1 MRFSPP
7 KITSFLLK
15 VASRCNLDCDYC
27 YVFNHVDQGWK
38 KMPPLMSYDVR
49 EKFAQR
55 LAEYAFENDLKDIL
69 VVYHGGEPLLLGS
82 EKIVETS
89 ILIRKLLPKD
99 VRVDFS
105 LQTNGVLLKEV
116 DLKRFELANVGVSLS
131 LDGPQEA
138 NDLHRVTHKKRSS
151 FSETLRAYNLLK
163 QYPKVFTGVIA
174 VVDTRTSP
182 SKLFEFF
189 DGLNPPKLD
198 FLLPDANYI
207 NRPPFRDGQSNIY
220 VDWLIEAFDL
230 WFNLYPHLQVRL
242 FDTLVQ
248 TVAGS
253 PSGTD
258 FFGFGDVS
266 LLSVETDGGYHDLD
280 VLKITEEGK
289 SSLNLNVF
297 EHKVEEA
304 ASSEKIR
311 LHRKLLSLAG
321 VSEKCQMCPVVEICG
336 GGAVPHRFDGK
347 SFENPTIYC
356 KEMLSLINHVMN
368 RLSDSFE
375 FVDAV
380 EERQAEHSSSS
391 TELGH
396 FDEIEFNAAQRDNS
410 SFGIVLSHWLKQSG
424 VLFIHALKEVQ
435 RHQPEFDEVVEELF
449 DLDESDLQRISAFP
463 SVQLWANVVLNS
475 QKGLTLQDLD
485 ENSIEPEYD
494 YVNYVHKN
502 YIPLLLGTILIH
514 PDDFWLR
521 KPYGSKIIFEE
532 DVSVIEKGTRL
543 IQQAL
548 KIIDE
553 FNPALLDEIKKISP
567 VILFIQDPMAHP
579 EKFVSFSDNVVPGA
593 LYVCIRH
600 SLGFADPY
608 DLADSI
614 IHEHRHQKLYLLENF
629 QKVIVSD
636 VPYVSSPWREE
647 PRPVSGLFHAVFVFY
662 ELQNFWNFVYKS
674 SDLATSRKAF
684 REYQKD
690 LEMLAEGISTLYD
703 CRLTKIGNSL
713 LNRINQDISVNRERL
728 LNESRGLYQD
738 NVYSSKLQLQYF

>member
-55 LAEYAFENDLKDIL
+55 LAEYVSDNDLKDIL
-69 VVYHGGEPLLLGS
+69 IVYHGGEPLLLGS

-89 ILIRKLLPKD
+89 TLIRKLLPED

-105 LQTNGVLLKEV
+105 LQTNGVLLKEL

-151 FSETLRAYNLLK
+151 YFETLRAYNLLK
-163 QYPKVFTGVIA
+163 QYPKIFTGVIA
-174 VVDTRTSP
+174 VIDVRTSP
-182 SKLFEFF
+182 FKLFEFF
-189 DGLNPPKLD
+189 NQLNPPKLD
-198 FLLPDANYI
+198 FLLPDANYV
-207 NRPPFRDGQSNIY
+207 NRPPFREDNPDIY
-220 VDWLIEAFDL
+220 VDWLTKAFDL
-230 WFNLYPHLQVRL
+230 WFDRYPHLQVRL

-248 TVAGS
+248 TIAGS

-289 SSLNLNVF
+289 SALNLNVF
-297 EHKVEEA
+297 EHKIEDA
-304 ASSEKIR
+304 ASSEKIKF
-311 LHRKLLSLAG
+311 HRKLLSLTG
-321 VSEKCQMCPVVEICG
+321 VSGQCQMCPVVEICG

-356 KEMLSLINHVMN
+356 KEMLSLIDHVMN

-375 FVDAV
+375 LVDDT
-380 EERQAEHSSSS
+380 EEEQATDSSIVS
-391 TELGH
+391 ELEH
-396 FDEIEFNAAQRDNS
+396 FDEIEYNVAQAGNL
-410 SFGIVLSHWLKQSG
+410 SFDIVQSRWLKQSS
-424 VLFIHALKEVQ
+424 VSFNQALREVKN
-435 RHQPEFDEVVEELF
+435 RYPEFNSVVDSLIN
-449 DLDESDLQRISAFP
+449 LDESAFQRISVFP
-463 SVQLWANVVLNS
+463 SVQLWTNVILNS

-485 ENSIEPEYD
+485 ECSIEPEYG
-494 YVNYVHKN
+494 YINYVHQN
-502 YIPLLLGTILIH
+502 YVSLDSDKIFIH
-514 PDDFWLR
+514 PGDFWLR
-521 KPYGSKIIFEE
+521 KPYGSKIVFEE
-532 DVSVIEKGTRL
+532 DFSVVEKGTRL

-662 ELQNFWNFVYKS
+662 ELQKFWYFVYQN
-674 SDLATSRKAF
+674 SDLVTSQKAL

-690 LEMLAEGISTLYD
+690 LEMLAEGISTLYN
-703 CRLTKIGNSL
+703 CRFTKIGSNL
-713 LNRINQDISVNRERL
+713 LNRINQDISINRERL
-728 LNESRGLYQD
+728 LNEAHDLYQS
-738 NVYSSKLQLQYF
+738 NVCSSKL